1 MARKRK
7 TKYEE
12 KTLREKKLDF
22 RRHFRTYLVMSIFF
36 VALNVFGGS
45 NNFWAIWPILGWGI
59 GVAMQGLSL
68 YGPLADP
75 EDAHPT
81 ERSTGRDDEF
91 SGPLPDITDEEVR
104 RRKDEMELREL
115 DTRRP
120 YRDEDLV

>member
-7 TKYEE
+7 AKYQE
-12 KTLREKKLDF
+12 KTLREKKTDF
-22 RRHFRTYLVMSIFF
+22 RRHFRTYLVMSVFF
-36 VALNVFGGS
+36 VALNLFGNS
-45 NNFWAIWPILGWGI
+45 NNFWAIWPIMGWGI
-59 GVAMQGLSL
+59 GVALQGLSL

-75 EDAHPT
+75 EDEHPD
-81 ERSTGRDDEF
+81 EFSRGGDAEF

-115 DTRRP
+115 EERRP